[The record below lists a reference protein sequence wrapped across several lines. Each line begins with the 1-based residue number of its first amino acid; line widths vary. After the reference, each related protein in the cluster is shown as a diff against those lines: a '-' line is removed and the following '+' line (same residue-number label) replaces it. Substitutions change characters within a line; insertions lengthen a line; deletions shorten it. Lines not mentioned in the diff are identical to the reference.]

1 MNAKDLELKI
11 SGLEKVI
18 QEKTADAS
26 RYQDELKQTQQKLK
40 DYNKPELTPL
50 MMDEVNDA
58 IYKAIRD
65 FDFSDADNYDV
76 DFEIDYDSKIAISNI
91 ELNTSDEL
99 CQEIVEHVQELFKKA
114 ECPEPD
120 NHKTL

>member
-26 RYQDELKQTQQKLK
+26 RFQDELKETKQKLK
-40 DYNKPELTPL
+40 DYNKPELTPEI
-50 MMDEVNDA
+50 MDEVNDA
-58 IYKAIRD
+58 IDKAIRE
-65 FDFSDADNYDV
+65 FDFTDTENYDV
-76 DFEIDYDSKIAISNI
+76 DFEIDYDNKISISSI

-99 CQEIVEHVQELFKKA
+99 QQEIIDAVCEIFK
-114 ECPEPD
+114 ETEDETP
-120 NHKTL
+120 NN